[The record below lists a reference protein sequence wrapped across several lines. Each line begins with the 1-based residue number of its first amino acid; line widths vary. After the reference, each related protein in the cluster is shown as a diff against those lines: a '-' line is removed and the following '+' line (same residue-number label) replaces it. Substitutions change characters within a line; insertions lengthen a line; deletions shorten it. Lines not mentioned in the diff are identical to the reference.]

1 MVDGDRGSYQY
12 VLAILLI
19 LYIGVMA
26 IINMVTPSRVF
37 SESENRMLEQAPHF
51 SLANLIQGKYTS
63 AYEKYIADQFPWRD
77 GWIGVRSEAER
88 VLGRNESNGVY
99 LGRDGYLLQKFTE
112 PSDEVFQSKV
122 ADLNAIAASLPGLR
136 KYLLLAPTSVKILAD
151 KLPAN
156 APVDDELV
164 CLNRVRRSLDKSI
177 TCVDV
182 YDALYSRKEE
192 DIYYKTDHH
201 WTTRGAYYA
210 YQRLGEVMGFT
221 PHDQSYFR
229 IARVTDSFYG
239 SLYSTGGFR
248 NLQPDAIDLYLPRVP
263 EQYQVYYYD
272 DQKATDS
279 LYALENL
286 DKKDKYAVFLD
297 GNKSLIKITTNAD
310 SQRKLLLLKDSYAN
324 CLIPFLTGHF
334 REIYVVDP
342 RYYSDSLSDLAKT
355 SGVTDLLMLYNV
367 NTFFGDASDNV
378 S

>member
-1 MVDGDRGSYQY
+1 MDGNRHSYQC
-12 VLAILLI
+12 VLAFLLV

-26 IINMVTPSRVF
+26 VVNMATPSRVF
-37 SESENRMLEQAPHF
+37 SESENRMLEQAPAF
-51 SLANLIQGKYTS
+51 SLADLWHGKYAS

-99 LGRDGYLLQKFTE
+99 LGRDGYLLQKFTA
-112 PSDEVFQSKV
+112 PSDEVFQGKM
-122 ADLNAIAASLPGLR
+122 ATINAVAASLPGLR

-151 KLPAN
+151 RLPAN
-156 APVDDELV
+156 APVDDELA
-164 CLNRVRRSLDKSI
+164 CLNRVRRSLGKSM

-182 YDALYSRKEE
+182 YDALFSRRGEN
-192 DIYYKTDHH
+192 IYYKTDHH

-210 YQRLGEVMGFT
+210 YQQLGEAMGFT
-221 PHDQSYFR
+221 PHDQSYFQ
-229 IARVTDSFYG
+229 ITRVTDSFYG
-239 SLYSTGGFR
+239 SLYSQGGFR

-263 EQYQVYYYD
+263 ERYQVYYYD
-272 DQKATDS
+272 DQRASGS
-279 LYALENL
+279 LYALGNL

-297 GNKSLIKITTNAD
+297 GNKSLIKITTNAN
-310 SQRKLLLLKDSYAN
+310 SRRKLLLLKDSYAN
-324 CLIPFLTGHF
+324 SLVPFLTGHF

-355 SGVTDLLMLYNV
+355 NGVTDLLMLYNV
-367 NTFFGDASDNV
+367 NTFFGDAPDNV